1 MVDAAEKEYNNT
13 SLIKFLM
20 NKIKKACRNS
30 TRLRIGFLT
39 DCH

>member
-20 NKIKKACRNS
+20 NKNKKGVPEFDTPSYWISN
-30 TRLRIGFLT
+30 
-39 DCH
+39 